1 MKTPKK
7 QSNAAGSR
15 AKVDLKDLKPKK
27 DVQGGASPQLIRGGV
42 RVASADV
49 AGDN

>member
-27 DVQGGASPQLIRGGV
+27 DAKGGASPQLIRGV
-42 RVASADV
+42 RVAAADL